1 MFIKQETIYM
11 KNGQNIL
18 EALYKMDEHIEEIM
32 TSENKVDGD
41 KEPEIMK
48 QFDLGLF
55 NLVIE

>member
-32 TSENKVDGD
+32 TSENKVDDD

>member
-32 TSENKVDGD
+32 TSENKVDDD
-41 KEPEIMK
+41 KEPEIIK